1 MKTLFALM
9 FCAAIPCLCYSQQAS
24 VKGSIM
30 DTLNRQNLSNTVITL
45 LQAKDSILYKF
56 TRTNASGHFEL
67 KGLKGGK
74 YLMLVT
80 APGFADY
87 VEPFALTDSTTIT
100 NAKIIM
106 SLKSRLLQEVVIN
119 QAVAAIKLKGD
130 TTEYNADSFKMP
142 PNASVEELLKK
153 LPGIQVDKNGQIT
166 AQGEKIQKVLV
177 DGEEFFG
184 DDPTLATHNL
194 RADMVDKVQVFDKKS
209 DQANFTGVDDGQ
221 RTKTLNLKLKENKK
235 NGYFGKVSTGAGND
249 GYHDSQAMF
258 NSFSKKRKLSGYG
271 IVSNTGKTGLNW
283 QERNSYGQ
291 NGSDASYDETTDS
304 YYFSGSGDDL
314 ESWNGQY
321 NGQGYPLVQ
330 TGGLMY
336 NNKWN
341 EDKQSFN
348 GSYKIMQ
355 LYVDGNSSTNSQ
367 YLLPDTLYYT
377 NSSQR
382 FHNDILR
389 HRANGAYEIQLD
401 STSSIKIQADGGLDH
416 KTTASVYNT
425 QSLAEDSSLVNQNER
440 NINTVGD
447 NRSLN
452 SNILWRKKLRK
463 KGRTLSLNV
472 IERFTRNTSDGYLN
486 ATTEFYENGSI
497 ESTQKIDQYKTNVSE
512 NLSFDTKLTY
522 TEPLSATGSL
532 IFNYGVVVNNSNSNR
547 NSFNQDG
554 GGKYSQLDTLFSNDY
569 AFNVFTHRGG
579 INYNLINKKLRL
591 NFGGN
596 IGLTSFDQR
605 DMHKNITRTRDFVN
619 WYPQANVSYMF
630 NSQRRL
636 SVNYNGSTRQPGI
649 DQIQPLRTNEDPLNI
664 TIGNPDLKPQFS
676 NNFRISF
683 NDFRMLSER
692 GIWISANYSFTS
704 NAISSRSTIDANGR
718 RTNQSVNVDG
728 NRSASMYIDYG
739 IKLTKLD
746 ARVGANGN
754 INYNRYVNYVNDALN
769 VTNSGNYRGGI
780 YIRHRKDKLYEI
792 GFEAFANYTSSSSSI
807 QQRVQ
812 TNYWTFNIGPEVDL
826 FLPLKVQ
833 IHSDCN
839 INLRQK
845 TEVFTSNN
853 NVFLWNAWIGK
864 KLLKNDALLIK
875 ASVNDLL
882 NENIGF
888 NRQVNSNFIT
898 QNTYSTIQR
907 YLFLSV
913 VWNFNKTGAPAK
925 Q

>member
-1 MKTLFALM
+1 MKTLI
-9 FCAAIPCLCYSQQAS
+9 AIFLCTTVPYLCYSQQAA
-24 VKGSIM
+24 VKGSIV
-30 DTLNRQNLSNTVITL
+30 DTLNHQNLSNTVITL

-56 TRTNASGHFEL
+56 TRSDASGHFEL

-87 VEPFALTDSTTIT
+87 VEPLTLTDTTT
-100 NAKIIM
+100 VPNAKVIM

-142 PNASVEELLKK
+142 ANASVEELLKK

-166 AQGEKIQKVLV
+166 AQGEKVQKVLV

-184 DDPTLATHNL
+184 DDPTLATQNL
-194 RADMVDKVQVFDKKS
+194 RADMVDKVQVYDKKS
-209 DQANFTGVDDGQ
+209 DQATFTGVDDGEK
-221 RTKTLNLKLKENKK
+221 TKTLNLKLKENKK
-235 NGYFGKVSTGAGND
+235 NGYFGRVSTGAGND

-258 NSFSKKRKLSGYG
+258 NTFSRKRKLSGYG
-271 IVSNTGKTGLNW
+271 IISNTGKTGLNW

-291 NGSDASYDETTDS
+291 SGSDAGYDETTDS
-304 YYFSGSGDDL
+304 YYFSASGDDL
-314 ESWNGQY
+314 ETWNGQY

-336 NNKWN
+336 SNKWN
-341 EDKQSFN
+341 EDKQSVN

-382 FHNDILR
+382 FSNNILR
-389 HRANGAYEIQLD
+389 HRVNGSYEIQLD

-416 KTTASVYNT
+416 KSTASVYNT
-425 QSLAEDSSLVNQNER
+425 QSIAEDGSLVNENGR
-440 NINTVGD
+440 NISTTGD
-447 NRSLN
+447 VRNLN

-472 IERFTRNTSDGYLN
+472 IERFSRNTSDGYLD
-486 ATTEFYENGSI
+486 ATTDFYTDGEI
-497 ESTQKIDQYKTNVSE
+497 DSTQKIDQYKTNLSE
-512 NLSFDTKLTY
+512 NLTFDTKLTY
-522 TEPLSATGSL
+522 SEPLSATTSL
-532 IFNYGVVVNNSNSNR
+532 IFNYGIVVNNSNSNR
-547 NSFNQDG
+547 NSFNQDNS
-554 GGKYSQLDTLFSNDY
+554 GKYSQLDTLFSNDY

-579 INYNLINKKLRL
+579 ISYSMIKKKLRM
-591 NFGGN
+591 NFGTNVG
-596 IGLTSFDQR
+596 ITSFDQQ
-605 DMHKNITRTRDFVN
+605 DIHKNTTRTRDFMN
-619 WYPQANVSYMF
+619 WYPQAMIGYSF
-630 NSQRRL
+630 NSQKRL
-636 SVNYNGSTRQPGI
+636 GFYYNGNTRQPGI
-649 DQIQPLRTNEDPLNI
+649 DQIQPLRTNEDPLNV
-664 TIGNPDLKPQFS
+664 TVGNPDLKPQFS
-676 NNFRISF
+676 NSFRISF
-683 NDFRMLSER
+683 NDFQMLSER
-692 GIWISANYSFTS
+692 GIWLSANYSFTS
-704 NAISSRSTIDANGR
+704 NAISSRSTIDAAGK
-718 RTNQSVNVDG
+718 RTNQSVNVNG
-728 NRSASMYIDYG
+728 NRSASLYIDYG
-739 IKLTKLD
+739 IKLKKLD
-746 ARVGANGN
+746 TRVGGNGSL
-754 INYNRYVNYVNDALN
+754 NYNRYVNYVNDALN
-769 VTNSGNYRGGI
+769 ATNSGNYRGGL
-780 YIRHRKDKLYEI
+780 YIRRSKEKLYNL
-792 GFEAFANYTSSSSSI
+792 GFEASANYTSSKSSI

-812 TNYWTFNIGPEVDL
+812 TNYWTFTLGPDVDVY
-826 FLPLKVQ
+826 LPGKLQ
-833 IHSDCN
+833 LHSDCG

-864 KLLKNDALLIK
+864 KLMKNDALLIK
-875 ASVNDLL
+875 LSVNDLL

-888 NRQVNSNFIT
+888 NRQASSNFIT

-907 YLFLSV
+907 YFFLSV
-913 VWNFNKTGAPAK
+913 TWNFNKTGTPAK